1 MPFKIT
7 AYFILTTITCQH
19 SNANPAN
26 GNPANLS
33 DYIVDGNFSQLTTEY
48 NLSGITYN
56 PIADEYVTVNQDRYC
71 RLDNQF
77 NELFCGVLSCGDCED
92 ITYLGTN
99 GQFYEY
105 AIVEEG
111 GSEGS
116 VYIVQSPFETHSIR
130 IDLPGLQT
138 LTYAATSGGDSG
150 EGIAYDAAN
159 NRFFV
164 CIEDPSMEVLV
175 FDRPAHSND
184 ATYSDNSLVVATAL
198 DTNTLE
204 GLLGT
209 FADLSSCYFN
219 QANGRLWLMSDTA
232 HNLSVVDFQGNLH
245 EQLTLPDRQV
255 EGFTFSQDFSQLVV
269 VTEPRDYQTYTAD
282 IEVIDLIFVDGFEA
296 GN

>member
-1 MPFKIT
+1 MLPKTCTLIFIIT
-7 AYFILTTITCQH
+7 AFAPLQFAV
-19 SNANPAN
+19 ANPAN
-26 GNPANLS
+26 LK
-33 DYIVDGNFSQLTTEY
+33 DYVVDGDFTQLTSEY

-56 PIADEYVTVNQDRYC
+56 PVADQYVTVNQNRYC
-71 RLDNQF
+71 RLDSQF

-111 GSEGS
+111 GPEGS
-116 VYIVQSPFETHSIR
+116 VYIVQSPMDTHSIR

-150 EGIAYDAAN
+150 EGSAYDAAN

-184 ATYSDNSLVVATAL
+184 ATYADNSLVVATAL
-198 DTNTLE
+198 DTKTLE

-219 QANGRLWLMSDTA
+219 HANGRLWLMSDTA
-232 HNLSVVDFQGNLH
+232 HNLSVIDFQGNLH

-255 EGFTFSQDFSQLVV
+255 EGFTFNEDFSQLVV

-282 IEVIDLIFVDGFEA
+282 IEVIDLIFVDGFESL
-296 GN
+296 